1 MRRVQRWLVR
11 WTASGTDFGR
21 RSWARVKASRI
32 GPVTVVLAL
41 LVGVVPGAVGGRSSP
56 DWWTVRPDTVATTLA
71 PGTSFQVDKQ
81 VRTPVVPPRP
91 DVVLLVDGTISMA
104 ETIGKLRTE
113 LGTITKTVRDEQPDS
128 WFAVAKYGDVTDGE
142 KAFTV
147 LQGLTDNLKDVQEK
161 GVDQL
166 KADLGGSSPP
176 VEDWINALWQIAQG
190 GGGKTAFREGSS
202 PVVVLIGDASSHDPS
217 LGHTLDDAIG
227 ALTGRKAR
235 VVAVDIDTPVGDG
248 LDGDGR
254 PKEPHEPNQG
264 SKVANGTGGTIL
276 KGVDPKRVADKI
288 VEGLTNLPT
297 TVSHRTTGCDPALT
311 VALEPATQKVTSGA
325 TVEFKETITAASD
338 APQGQTLQCTVQFLM
353 DGKVPG
359 GNTRMRD
366 GAVPEPVPDYHE
378 RISVAVRDVEAPRV
392 TVDDRTVEATGK
404 DGVKIDYV
412 ATANDAV
419 DGDVPVTCTPAP
431 GSLFPMGTTHVTCT
445 ATDSAGNKGTDTAT
459 FIVNDASAPQV
470 TVDDRMVEATGKD
483 GAKVDYVATAKDA
496 VDGDLPVTCVPASGS
511 LFPLGTTEVSC
522 TATDSAGNRGTDTA
536 TFTVLPAPIPVEA
549 DVAVTANVTPVPN
562 YVGRTTEARFTLTNA
577 GPRVAE
583 GVVLAAEWPGVT
595 DASKRAVGR
604 LSACGRDNPCSIP
617 VGGRLT
623 VTQPAVYSVPV
634 SGDVRAS
641 VRGALRDPAQ
651 GNNTAVARIR
661 VLQPK
666 LTITPEVGPPGQ
678 VVQAR
683 GRDFPPGSTVRLT
696 WKPGITAARSVVRV
710 GRDGS
715 FEAQVLVL
723 RKDRLGPRELRAEVR
738 GLDGLQRP
746 FLVVQRNLNPP
757 DFAGRS

>member
-1 MRRVQRWLVR
+1 M
-11 WTASGTDFGR
+11 GFGSR
-21 RSWARVKASRI
+21 PWARIKASRI

-41 LVGVVPGAVGGRSSP
+41 LVGVVPGAAGGRGNP
-56 DWWTVRPDTVATTLA
+56 DRWTVRPETVETALA

-104 ETIGKLRTE
+104 ETIGKLKTE
-113 LGTITKTVRDEQPDS
+113 LSTITRTVRDAQPDS
-128 WFAVAKYGDVTDGE
+128 WFAVATYGDVTDGE

-147 LQGLTDNLKDVQEK
+147 LQGLTGDVKDVQEK

-176 VEDWINALWQIAQG
+176 VEDWINALWQIAHG
-190 GGGKTAFREGSS
+190 AGGKTAFREGAS

-217 LGHTLDDAIG
+217 LGHSLDDAIG
-227 ALTGRKAR
+227 ALTGKKAR

-254 PKEPHEPNQG
+254 PKEPHEPHQG
-264 SKVANGTGGTIL
+264 TKVARGTGGTIL

-288 VEGLTNLPT
+288 VEGLTALPT

-311 VALEPATQKVTSGA
+311 VTLEPATRKVTSGA
-325 TVEFKETITAASD
+325 TVDFKETVTAAGD
-338 APQGQTLQCTVQFLM
+338 APQGQTLHCTVQFLM

-359 GNTRMRD
+359 GVTRVGEEAAPD
-366 GAVPEPVPDYHE
+366 PVPDYHE
-378 RISVAVRDVEAPRV
+378 RISVTVRDVEAPRV
-392 TVDDRTVEATGK
+392 TVVDRTVEATGK
-404 DGVKIDYV
+404 DGVKIDYI

-419 DGDVPVTCTPAP
+419 DGDLPVICTPAS

-470 TVDDRMVEATGKD
+470 TVDDRTVEATGAG
-483 GAKVDYVATAKDA
+483 GAKVDYVATAKDT
-496 VDGDLPVTCVPASGS
+496 VDGDLPVSCVPAPGS
-511 LFPLGTTEVSC
+511 LFPMGTTEVRC
-522 TATDSAGNRGTDTA
+522 TATDSAGNQGTDRA

-549 DVAVTANVTPVPN
+549 DLAVTASVTPVPD
-562 YVGRTTEARFTLTNA
+562 YVGRTTQARYTLTNS
-577 GPRVAE
+577 GPRAAE

-604 LSACGRDNPCSIP
+604 LSACGQDNPCSIP

-623 VTQPAVYSVPV
+623 VTQSAVYTASAD
-634 SGDVRAS
+634 GEVRAT
-641 VRGALRDPAQ
+641 VRGALRDPRQ
-651 GNNTAVARIR
+651 GNNTAVARLR
-661 VLQPK
+661 VLRPK

-683 GRDFPPGSTVRLT
+683 GKDFPPGSTVRLT
-696 WKPGITAARSVVRV
+696 WKPGITAARSAVRV

-723 RKDRLGPRELRAEVR
+723 RKDQLGPRELHAEVR
-738 GLDGLQRP
+738 GLDPLQRP
-746 FLVVQRNLNPP
+746 FLVVQRNLSPP
-757 DFAGRS
+757 DFVGRS